1 MILRRYGTSV
11 ESVELN
17 FDAKALNEIGFRR
30 DRRTSIEAETFDAEW
45 QRLEEREFAARSEGA
60 VQSEVEQALLEE
72 MESGIREWLASL
84 DDGEALYI
92 ESDAADSPKTRHE
105 SKKIVE
111 GGQNR
116 LHFSAW
122 VEPPLR
128 VSRVRKAG

>member
-17 FDAKALNEIGFRR
+17 FDANALNEIGFRR
-30 DRRTSIEAETFDAEW
+30 DRKTSIETETFEEEW
-45 QRLEEREFAARSEGA
+45 DRLEEREFAARSEGS
-60 VQSEVEQALLEE
+60 VQAEVEEALLNQ
-72 MESGIREWLASL
+72 MESGISEWLASL
-84 DDGEALYI
+84 DEGEALYI
-92 ESDAADSPKTRHE
+92 ESEGADYPKTRHE

-111 GGQNR
+111 RGENR

-128 VSRVRKAG
+128 VSRVRKSG